1 MSTASAA
8 AVFSMRLIGVPLDEV
23 TPQGS
28 VQGTAWPLKRSS
40 RVNGAA
46 SNAGVILPSLLT
58 GEAEAPIVVVNDS
71 ANTIKV
77 YPALG
82 EKVNGSLN
90 TAVSL
95 TTGQVIVLFPDFN
108 SPTGGGTLDW
118 RGAAIS

>member
-1 MSTASAA
+1 MSTASVAT
-8 AVFSMRLIGVPLDEV
+8 VFSCGRILNIPLDEIV
-23 TPQGS
+23 PQGS
-28 VQGTAWPLKRSS
+28 VQATAWGIKRSC

-46 SNAGVILPSLLT
+46 LNAGLILPSLLT

-71 ANTIKV
+71 AQSIKV

-82 EKVNGSLN
+82 EKINGTLN
-90 TAVSL
+90 TAVTL

-108 SPTGGGTLDW
+108 FLGGTVDW